1 MAQPPVRTRV
11 MPILGTRPEVIKLA
25 PVLRALQA
33 RSAEFEAR
41 VVNTGQHDELFDTA
55 AAALG
60 VRVDVDLA
68 IMEPNQDLY
77 HVGSAALQKLR
88 APVLDYRPDVVL
100 VQGDTATAFFGA
112 LAGFLA
118 RARVGR
124 VEAGLRSGDKWAPYP
139 EEIFRRLADV
149 VGDLYFVPT
158 EGARSNLVREGFAP
172 GDIYVT
178 GNTVVDAVLSIAHE
192 NEEMR
197 SPTLR
202 AALGSGRSIVLITVH
217 RRESFGEPIRAVFRA
232 IGRLADRYPRISFV
246 YPVHPNPNVR
256 QPAHELLGGREN
268 VSLVDPVGY
277 TDLVA
282 LMKRSVLVMTDSGGI
297 QEEAPSFG
305 VPVLVLRDVTERPE
319 GIKAGVARLV
329 GTDEQRVFGEADR
342 LLSDSAARA
351 GFARATNPYGDGHA
365 GERIVDIIAHRVRGA
380 PRRTTEWAAGV
391 GQTGPGPAPH
401 TAADSTSRTTS
412 RAPRVTLSR
421 HEARALDPDRIT
433 LRS

>member
-1 MAQPPVRTRV
+1 MPQLPPRTRV
-11 MPILGTRPEVIKLA
+11 MLILGTRPEVIKLA
-25 PVLRALQA
+25 PVLRALQDRA
-33 RSAEFEAR
+33 AEFEAR

-55 AAALG
+55 ATALG
-60 VRVDVDLA
+60 VPVDVDLA
-68 IMEPNQDLY
+68 IMEPNQDLF

-88 APVLDYRPDVVL
+88 AQVLEYRPDVVL

-112 LAGFLA
+112 LAGFFA
-118 RARVGR
+118 RALVGH

-172 GDIYVT
+172 GDIHIT
-178 GNTVVDAVLSIAHE
+178 GNTVVDAVLSIARDNGE
-192 NEEMR
+192 IR
-197 SPTLR
+197 SPQVR
-202 AALGSGRSIVLITVH
+202 AALGAGRASVLITVH
-217 RRESFGEPIRAVFRA
+217 RRESFGDPIRGVFRA
-232 IGRLADRYPRISFV
+232 IGRLAERYPRLSFV

-268 VSLVDPVGY
+268 VSLVDPVPY

-282 LMKRSVLVMTDSGGI
+282 LIKRSVLVMTDSGGI

-319 GIKAGVARLV
+319 GIQAGVARLV
-329 GTDEQRVFGEADR
+329 GTDEERVFVEADR
-342 LLSDSAARA
+342 LLSDSRARA
-351 GFARATNPYGDGHA
+351 GFATATNPYGDGHA
-365 GERIVDIIAHRVRGA
+365 GERIVDIIAHRMRGA
-380 PRRTTEWAAGV
+380 RRRIGEWEPAAGQ
-391 GQTGPGPAPH
+391 GEP
-401 TAADSTSRTTS
+401 SS
-412 RAPRVTLSR
+412 APRVPAQGGEVTLSR

-433 LRS
+433 FRS

>member
-25 PVLRALQA
+25 PVLRALQD
-33 RSAEFEAR
+33 RSSEFEAR

-60 VRVDVDLA
+60 VSVDVDLG
-68 IMEPNQDLY
+68 IMEPNQDLF

-118 RARVGR
+118 RARVGH

-158 EGARSNLVREGFAP
+158 EGARGNLVREGFAP
-172 GDIYVT
+172 DDIYVT
-178 GNTVVDAVLSIAHE
+178 GNTVVDAVLSIARE
-192 NEEMR
+192 NGELR
-197 SPTLR
+197 SPPLR
-202 AALGSGRSIVLITVH
+202 AALGSGRSVVLITVH

-232 IGRLADRYPRISFV
+232 IGRLADRYSGISFV

-256 QPAHELLGGREN
+256 QPAHELLGGRQN
-268 VSLVDPVGY
+268 VSLVDPVDY

-282 LMKRSVLVMTDSGGI
+282 LMKRSTLVLTDSGGI

-305 VPVLVLRDVTERPE
+305 IPVLVLRDVTERPE
-319 GIKAGVARLV
+319 GVQAGVARLV
-329 GTDEQRVFGEADR
+329 GTDEERVFGEADR
-342 LLSDSAARA
+342 LLADSEARA
-351 GFARATNPYGDGHA
+351 GFTRAPNPYGDGHA
-365 GERIVDIIAHRVRGA
+365 GERIVDIIAHRVRGT
-380 PRRTTEWAAGV
+380 PRRTMEW
-391 GQTGPGPAPH
+391 TIPLGPPAPSARS
-401 TAADSTSRTTS
+401 AARV
-412 RAPRVTLSR
+412 PRVTLSR
-421 HEARALDPDRIT
+421 HEARALAADRIT

>member
-1 MAQPPVRTRV
+1 MPELPARTRV
-11 MPILGTRPEVIKLA
+11 MLILGTRPEVIKLA

-33 RSAEFEAR
+33 RAAEFEAR

-60 VRVDVDLA
+60 VPVDVDLA
-68 IMEPNQDLY
+68 IMEPNQDLF
-77 HVGSAALQKLR
+77 HVGSATLQKLR
-88 APVLDYRPDVVL
+88 AQVLEYRPEVVL

-112 LAGFLA
+112 LAGFFA
-118 RARVGR
+118 RALVGH

-158 EGARSNLVREGFAP
+158 EGARGNLVREGFAP
-172 GDIYVT
+172 DNIHIT
-178 GNTVVDAVLSIAHE
+178 GNTVVDAVLSIARE
-192 NEEMR
+192 NGEIR
-197 SPTLR
+197 SPQVR
-202 AALGSGRSIVLITVH
+202 AALRAGQPSVLITAH
-217 RRESFGEPIRAVFRA
+217 RRESFGEPIRGVFRA

-268 VSLVDPVGY
+268 VSLVDPVAY

-282 LMKRSVLVMTDSGGI
+282 LMKRSMLVLTDSGGI

-319 GIKAGVARLV
+319 GIRAGVARLV
-329 GTDEQRVFGEADR
+329 GTDEERVFAEADG
-342 LLSDSAARA
+342 LLSDPDARA
-351 GFARATNPYGDGHA
+351 GFAKATNPYGDGHA
-365 GERIVDIIAHRVRGA
+365 GERIVDIIAQRVRGTRRRIGEWEPSADQTSSNSA
-380 PRRTTEWAAGV
+380 PRAASR
-391 GQTGPGPAPH
+391 GP
-401 TAADSTSRTTS
+401 
-412 RAPRVTLSR
+412 RATLTR
-421 HEARALDPDRIT
+421 QEARALLGVGAR
-433 LRS
+433 LKA